1 MVSQAAN
8 HGNIHVFIRL
18 RSVWQVDEWD
28 RQTLEQLSLLLG
40 I

>member
-1 MVSQAAN
+1 MTYISS
-8 HGNIHVFIRL
+8 

-28 RQTLEQLSLLLG
+28 RQTLEQLSHMLG